1 MTRDLDL
8 LHGSQVRERLHFEVL
23 ELAPEDRHFV
33 GHVDSSPIGEVQ
45 KLVDLRLDLDNVALK
60 L

>member
-1 MTRDLDL
+1 M
-8 LHGSQVRERLHFEVL
+8 GVRLANVFALELL

-33 GHVDSSPIGEVQ
+33 GHVDSSPVGEVQ
-45 KLVDLRLDLDNVALK
+45 KLVDLRLDLDDVALK